1 MNPRRRLLYLAVVTL
16 VILDRLRRML
26 AGTRPIDWVMLVV
39 ELLVL
44 FLIAY
49 EAAENVLHKRKMRQ
63 NISALVPFV
72 QRGQALQTSI
82 AEETDCPPT
91 SIQSARCRL
100 LPGGHSDSGPRRGQ

>member
-1 MNPRRRLLYLAVVTL
+1 MTPRRRLLYLAVVTL

-26 AGTRPIDWVMLVV
+26 AGTRLIDWVMLVV

-49 EAAENVLHKRKMRQ
+49 EVVENVLHKRKMRR

-82 AEETDCPPT
+82 VEETDYHLTHQHTPAVD
-91 SIQSARCRL
+91 Q
-100 LPGGHSDSGPRRGQ
+100 